1 MWESPKSRINNY
13 PTNKWVLE
21 SQLLKHLWL
30 IASSVAIIL
39 SLWFAKPTFAWNK
52 NSVSKTGQDLIWQS
66 STDKYLDDCCKML
79 ASANFSEEQIAVI
92 RYILETTRNN
102 KKNWFIPNSCGIS
115 VKQVKINPKDY
126 IWSLPAWTETLQI
139 KDDIQT
145 ITRENYINIIGKL
158 FNIDE
163 INNWFDF
170 PNWKP
175 LTPEQKNK
183 YLYKIISDLKIIWF
197 GVLSID
203 EPIKEQFLDEWFWLY
218 NKWVQLTKP
227 KSIQVY
233 REILIS
239 SLMMTKN
246 RFPSAEMKNIGPEI
260 AINILDIITRKTGYY
275 VALTQELEISW
286 IEMILKTKDKETRV
300 LLIWWQVLD
309 EHWITTNDSIKR
321 LFLHWMAINN
331 LWQQIQKIE
340 LRTDRQ
346 NQT

>member
-1 MWESPKSRINNY
+1 MCESPKSRTNNY
-13 PTNKWVLE
+13 PKNKWELG
-21 SQLLKHLWL
+21 SQFLKHLWL
-30 IASSVAIIL
+30 IASSVALIL
-39 SLWFAKPTFAWNK
+39 NLWVKKPAFAWN
-52 NSVSKTGQDLIWQS
+52 NAIDSQAGQKLTWQS

-79 ASANFSEEQIAVI
+79 ASANFSEEQIAII
-92 RYILETTRNN
+92 RYILETT
-102 KKNWFIPNSCGIS
+102 KNHREKWLIPNSCGIS
-115 VKQVKINPKDY
+115 VRQVKINPKDY
-126 IWSLPAWTETLQI
+126 IWNLPAWMETSQI

-183 YLYKIISDLKIIWF
+183 YLCKIISDLKIIWF
-197 GVLSID
+197 GVLSLD
-203 EPIKEQFLDEWFWLY
+203 ETIKEQFLDEWFWLY

-275 VALTQELEISW
+275 VALTQELEILW
-286 IEMILKTKDKETRV
+286 IEITLKTKDKETRV

-309 EHWITTNDSIKR
+309 EHWINANDSIKR
-321 LFLHWMAINN
+321 LFLFWVAINN
-331 LWQQIQKIE
+331 LWEQIQKIE
-340 LRTDRQ
+340 LKTDKQ